1 MTVPLQVLTEAIS
14 DRSAKGIAASVNR
27 LITGG
32 TLAIDA
38 RLPTVRSLAAALAV
52 SPTTVSEAWQ
62 VLADAGAINPRGRLG
77 TFVLGPPTPLAPKRY
92 RSITEHTG
100 EYVMDLSTGTPD
112 PELLPDLAGA
122 FGAVVRT
129 TRTTSYLD
137 DAVLPALA
145 DVLHEI
151 WPWTPAALTVVDGAM
166 DALDRLATSLVRLG
180 DRVIVENPTFPPVL
194 DLLEQLGAEVIGVPV
209 DDEGIEPD
217 ALRQALVAEPS
228 VLITMPRAHNPLG
241 VSTTVDRAAELAE
254 VLAGSEV
261 YVIEDDHAGD
271 ISQAPL
277 ASLGVHLPDRTILIR
292 SYSKSHGP
300 DLRLAAIGGA
310 AEPIRHVA
318 QRRILGPG
326 WSSRLLQA
334 VLAELL
340 VDPTTVAAVAA
351 AGARYAERRL
361 ALSGELR
368 RRGLQVSG
376 TDGINLWVSVPDERS
391 AQLGLAAR
399 GIGVAPG
406 TPFMV
411 EPRHGDHLRVTVA
424 AVRDGFDT
432 LADHIAGAADPS
444 GDRSLRAR

>member
-1 MTVPLQVLTEAIS
+1 MTVPLQVLTEAIA
-14 DRSAKGIAASVNR
+14 DRSAKGIAASVSR

-32 TLAIDA
+32 TLGVDA

-92 RSITEHTG
+92 RSITEHAG

-151 WPWTPAALTVVDGAM
+151 WPFPPAALTVVDGAM

-180 DRVIVENPTFPPVL
+180 DRVIVENPTFPPLL

-209 DDEGIEPD
+209 DAEGIEPD
-217 ALRQALVAEPS
+217 ALRRALAADPS

-241 VSTTVDRAAELAE
+241 VSTTAERAAELAE

-261 YVIEDDHAGD
+261 FVIEDDHAGD
-271 ISQAPL
+271 ISRAPL

-310 AEPIRHVA
+310 AEPIRQVA

-340 VDPTTVAAVAA
+340 VDPVTMAAVSA
-351 AGARYAERRL
+351 AGARYAERR
-361 ALSGELR
+361 AAMSRELQQ
-368 RRGLQVSG
+368 RGVQVTG
-376 TDGINLWVSVPDERS
+376 TDGINLWVAVPDERS

-411 EPRHGDHLRVTVA
+411 EPRDGDHLRVTIA
-424 AVRDGFDT
+424 TVRDGFDT
-432 LADHIAGAADPS
+432 LADHIAGVTDPA